1 LAREVSVNDSTRT
14 ALAVFA
20 GAAVGGFVGYVL
32 FTDSGR
38 RLRRRFEPVVD
49 GALKELGGVAG
60 AVSVM
65 RALATEGKRVWDE
78 LAPPPQSAREW
89 NAPIRQQNPF

>member
-1 LAREVSVNDSTRT
+1 VKDNART

-20 GAAVGGFVGYVL
+20 GAAVGGLVGYVL

-38 RLRRRFEPVVD
+38 RLRRRYEPVV
-49 GALKELGGVAG
+49 GEVLKEFGGVAG
-60 AVSVM
+60 TVSVV

-78 LAPPPQSAREW
+78 LATPQDSARDW
-89 NAPIRQQNPF
+89 GSPIRQQNPF